1 MNDIEYFEIGKIVN
15 TQGIRGDVRVLPT
28 TDEPER
34 FSKLKKVLLDDSK
47 SMTEYDIENVWFHKG
62 FVIIKFKEILD
73 MNAAEKLKGISI
85 KIDRKD
91 ALPLKDGEYYISD
104 LYDMD
109 VYTDENKY
117 LGIIKDIIFTAA
129 NDVYVVENPES
140 EDKKNILIPVI
151 KQCILDI
158 NIDEH
163 KMIIHMME
171 GLADL

>member
-1 MNDIEYFEIGKIVN
+1 MNNIEYFEIGKIVN
-15 TQGIRGDVRVLPT
+15 TQGIHGDIRVLPT

-34 FSKLKKVLLDDSK
+34 FSKLKTVLLDNGK
-47 SMTEYDIENVWFHKG
+47 LMTEYNIENVWFHKN

-73 MNAAEKLKGISI
+73 MNAAEKLKGLSI
-85 KIDRKD
+85 KINRKD
-91 ALPLKDGEYYISD
+91 ALPLEKDEYYISD

-109 VYTDENKY
+109 VYTDENEY

-129 NDVYVVENPES
+129 NDVYVIENIKS
-140 EDKKNILIPVI
+140 EDKKNILIPAI

-158 NIDEH
+158 NIKEH

-171 GLADL
+171 GLTEL